1 LAETRDGIVMIGTS
15 DCRLVISG
23 KSLFVRNRIGCD
35 GGRREGG
42 RSGVC
47 LESCT
52 SSTPEKMYLPTQQ
65 SNVQQRLHCAK
76 HLASL

>member
-1 LAETRDGIVMIGTS
+1 MIGTS

-35 GGRREGG
+35 GGRREGR
-42 RSGVC
+42 RSGFC

-52 SSTPEKMYLPTQQ
+52 SSTPEKDVPLYTA
-65 SNVQQRLHCAK
+65 VKRTA
-76 HLASL
+76 ASTLC